1 MVIETTQR
9 EQDPGLGALETLSD
23 AATSSASELV
33 HLDAEL
39 TTMRR
44 RRRRGWSWSR
54 IISSNGSDD
63 PLATV
68 MNIVTT
74 LGRASGE
81 FRRALA
87 RSLRDEGMRVTEI
100 ASLFGVSRQRVSA
113 LLRRSRA
120 EGVTGSTES
129 NLGSSQSGE

>member
-1 MVIETTQR
+1 MTTTTQEER
-9 EQDPGLGALETLSD
+9 DPGLGALEMLSEAATLS
-23 AATSSASELV
+23 ANELV

-54 IISSNGSDD
+54 IISSEGSDD

-68 MNIVTT
+68 MKIVTI
-74 LGRASGE
+74 LGRASGAL
-81 FRRALA
+81 RRALA
-87 RSLRDEGMRVTEI
+87 RSLRDEGMRVTDI

-113 LLRRSRA
+113 LSRRTPA
-120 EGVTGSTES
+120 EGIAGATES
-129 NLGSSQSGE
+129 NLASSQPGE